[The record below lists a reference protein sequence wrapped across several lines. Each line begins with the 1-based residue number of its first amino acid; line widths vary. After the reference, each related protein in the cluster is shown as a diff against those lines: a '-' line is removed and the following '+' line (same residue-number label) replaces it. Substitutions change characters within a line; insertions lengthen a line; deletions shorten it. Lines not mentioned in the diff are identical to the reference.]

1 MKTKDEYIESLA
13 SELKEWSAQI
23 DRLSVKADNA
33 SAHLKHQ
40 YIEELNELRAR
51 QHEASLKLKELEVA
65 GNEAWE
71 TIRETTDKVWSELG
85 SCVASVVSK
94 FNNNPT

>member
-23 DRLSVKADNA
+23 DRLAAKAGNA
-33 SAHLKHQ
+33 SAHLKDQ
-40 YIEELNELRAR
+40 YIEELNELRTR
-51 QHEASLKLKELEVA
+51 QHEASLKIKELEEA
-65 GNEAWE
+65 GSDAWE

-94 FNNNPT
+94 FNDK